1 SQPCEVR
8 IMVQPRLS
16 ACLRLAAMA
25 LVLALLQA
33 CASAPR
39 QALPMPPLMDEAFA
53 PAPTLPSREALM
65 ALTPA
70 MREFL
75 AQTVQPK
82 VRALGAKDGLLKALY
97 RDGELRLQYDAEKTR
112 TAAETFADGRGNCLS
127 LVLMTAAFA
136 QELQVPVYFRSVL
149 VEPQW
154 TRSASL
160 IFQSGHVNLGL
171 GTRLQERAFAGTL
184 EAPVIV
190 DFLPEEGS
198 RSSRAVEV
206 SAATIT
212 AMFYNNRAAE
222 QLNEGDVRGAYWWA
236 RAAVLADAHFSAG
249 FSTLAVLYRR
259 QGRLDLAEQVLAQ
272 VLSHEPDNE
281 VALAN
286 MVVVLR
292 EARRTADLG
301 AYEARLA
308 ALRPEPPFKFF
319 DEGREAMN
327 RGEFRAADALFA
339 RELARSSNN
348 HELHFWAALAKLA
361 LGQQE
366 RAARHLALAAETS
379 PTQGQQRIYQAKLQW
394 LQAHTKPKERMQ

>member
-1 SQPCEVR
+1 
-8 IMVQPRLS
+8 
-16 ACLRLAAMA
+16 MA
-25 LVLALLQA
+25 WLLGLLQA
-33 CASAPR
+33 CATAPR
-39 QALPMPPLMDEAFA
+39 PALPAPPFMDETFA
-53 PAPTLPSREALM
+53 PAPTLPTREDLLALS
-65 ALTPA
+65 PA

-75 AQTVQPK
+75 SQSIQPRIRSHGSK
-82 VRALGAKDGLLKALY
+82 EGLLKALY
-97 RDGELRLQYDAEKTR
+97 RDGQLGLQYDAEKTR
-112 TAAETFADGRGNCLS
+112 TAAETFVDGRGNCLS

-136 QELQVPVYFRSVL
+136 QELQLPVYFRSVL
-149 VEPQW
+149 VDPLW

-198 RSSRAVEV
+198 RPSRAVEI

-222 QLNEGDVRGAYWWA
+222 QLNAGDVRAAYWWA
-236 RAAVLADAHFSAG
+236 RAAVLADARFSGG
-249 FSTLAVLYRR
+249 FNTLAVLYRR
-259 QGRLDLAEQVLAQ
+259 LGRLDLAERVLDQVLA
-272 VLSHEPDNE
+272 LEPDNE

-292 EARRTADLG
+292 EAQRQQDMGR
-301 AYEARLA
+301 YEARLA
-308 ALRPEPPFKFF
+308 ALRPVPPFKYF
-319 DEGREAMN
+319 DEGQEAMK
-327 RGEFRAADALFA
+327 RGDFRAADELFA
-339 RELARSSNN
+339 RELARTSNN
-348 HELHFWAALAKLA
+348 HELHFWAALAKLG

-379 PTQGQQRIYQAKLQW
+379 PTPGQQRIYEAKREAL
-394 LQAHTKPKERMQ
+394 LAHRMH